1 MPCLLDGT
9 RQLIETPTIDQSEVI
24 GFLRSRAA
32 WPEATGDVDV
42 IETHG
47 ALIFMC
53 GADALKIKRAVR
65 LAYLDFSTLELRAT
79 FITREYEINAPN
91 APDIYRGVVAIT
103 READGRLVVGG
114 GGEPVDWALSMR
126 RFSQDDVLSNVVDQG
141 RLEKPLAIALAD
153 AVAASH
159 ARAPRLSSP
168 ADTTGAT
175 AHSIVSALSTCE
187 DPGVRGVTAEL
198 ARVLAAAAAA
208 SCGVRDARARDGYVR
223 RCHGDL
229 HLANVVLWNGL
240 PVLFDALEFD
250 EQLATIDTLYD
261 LAFLLMDLERH
272 RARLT
277 ANVILNRYLWRTGDP
292 RDLDGLVAMP
302 LFLGLR
308 AAVRAMVALD
318 RAGSMPDQRARL
330 TAHAV
335 ETLHLAIALATPMP
349 PRLVVIGGLSGT
361 GKTTLAARL
370 APGLGAAPGAIHL
383 RSDLERKW
391 LAGVGEFD
399 HLPPSAYTPAA
410 SMAVFERVYDRAR
423 CALVAGHSVVVDGV
437 FALPHE
443 RAAVEAIARQAGVR
457 FDGVWLE
464 AAPEILK
471 QRVATRVGD
480 ASDATPAVVDMQLAM
495 DTGNVEWPRYMSG
508 GPPDV
513 LHRQLLTTLGL

>member
-1 MPCLLDGT
+1 V
-9 RQLIETPTIDQSEVI
+9 IETPTVDQSEVVNY
-24 GFLRSRAA
+24 LRSRAA
-32 WPEATGDVDV
+32 WPQAEGDVEV

-47 ALIFMC
+47 ALIFLC

-65 LAYLDFSTLELRAT
+65 LTYLDFSTPELRQK
-79 FITREYEINAPN
+79 FISREYEINAPN

-103 READGRLVVGG
+103 READGHLVVAGS
-114 GGEPVDWALSMR
+114 GEPVEWALSMR
-126 RFSQDDVLSNVVDQG
+126 RFDQDDVLSKVVDQG

-153 AVAASH
+153 AVVASH
-159 ARAPRLSSP
+159 VRAPRRP
-168 ADTTGAT
+168 GCTDTTSVTAQSVVSTLGA
-175 AHSIVSALSTCE
+175 SD
-187 DPGVRGVTAEL
+187 DPAVRGVTVDL
-198 ARVLAAAAAA
+198 ARVLSRAAAA
-208 SCGVRDARARDGYVR
+208 SHSVRDARAREGYVR

-229 HLANVVLWNGL
+229 HLANVVLWGGL

-250 EQLATIDTLYD
+250 ERLATIDTLYD

-272 RARLT
+272 DGRRA

-292 RDLDGLVAMP
+292 RDLDALVAMP

-318 RAGSMPDQRARL
+318 RANAKPDQRASL

-335 ETLHLAIALATPMP
+335 DTLNLAIELATPPP
-349 PRLVVIGGLSGT
+349 PRFVVIGGLSGT
-361 GKTTLAARL
+361 GKTTIAALL
-370 APGLGAAPGAIHL
+370 APDLGAAPGAIHL

-410 SMAVFERVYDRAR
+410 SRAVFERVYDRAR
-423 CALVAGHSVVVDGV
+423 SALAAGHSVVADGV
-437 FALPHE
+437 FALPQE
-443 RAAVEAIARQAGVR
+443 RATVAAIARQAGVR

-495 DTGNVEWPRYMSG
+495 DTGHIEWPRYMSG
-508 GPPDV
+508 GTPDV
-513 LHRQLLTTLGL
+513 LHRRLLTDLGLT